1 MNLPFY
7 VYLPI
12 VGGIVGGIIGG
23 YYHKRQKENQRN
35 KGK

>member
-12 VGGIVGGIIGG
+12 VGGIIGGIIGG
-23 YYHKRQKENQRN
+23 YYHKKQKENQQN
-35 KGK
+35 KSK

>member
-7 VYLPI
+7 VFLPI

>member
-23 YYHKRQKENQRN
+23 YYHKKQKENQRN
-35 KGK
+35 KSK

>member
-12 VGGIVGGIIGG
+12 LGGIVGGIIGG
-23 YYHKRQKENQRN
+23 YYHKKQKENQRN
-35 KGK
+35 KEK